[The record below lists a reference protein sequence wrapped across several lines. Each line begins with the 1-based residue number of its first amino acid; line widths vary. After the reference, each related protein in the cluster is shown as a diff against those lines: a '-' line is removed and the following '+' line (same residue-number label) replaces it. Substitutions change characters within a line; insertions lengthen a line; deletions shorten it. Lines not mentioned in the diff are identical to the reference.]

1 MVVAEVRTPF
11 FNEERGQVDWRLLA
25 LVRAEGDELHV
36 EAVSPEVF
44 DAEMAVVDLATGRT
58 LVARDDPE
66 VWARNLPHAFRAGDI
81 VISIITDSNPVEAVA
96 EAPVPDEELPR
107 IPPATAR
114 RADGAASVA

>member
-25 LVRAEGDELHV
+25 LVRAQGDELHV

-44 DAEMAVVDLATGRT
+44 DVEMAVLDLATGRT

-66 VWARNLPHAFRAGDI
+66 VWTRNLPYAFRAGDI
-81 VISIITDSNPVEAVA
+81 VVNIITDSNPVEAVT
-96 EAPVPDEELPR
+96 EAPVPDEDLPT
-107 IPPATAR
+107 IPVTTAR
-114 RADGAASVA
+114 RVDGSASLA